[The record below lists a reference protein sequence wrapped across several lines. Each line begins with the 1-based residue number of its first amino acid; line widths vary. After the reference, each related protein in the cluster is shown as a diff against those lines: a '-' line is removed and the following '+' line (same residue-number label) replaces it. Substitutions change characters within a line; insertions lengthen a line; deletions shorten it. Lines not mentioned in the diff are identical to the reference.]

1 MIRVLLCFAALSV
14 CLGAQEPA
22 PERPDDKKEPP
33 KEERKEPKKDDSREV
48 KPKEVTGKL
57 TLGGQEFRYVAQTGT
72 MPILK
77 EDGGARANVFYV
89 YYAATDVAGKRL
101 SASDAAARP
110 ITYCFNGGPGAA
122 AVWLHLGGLGPK
134 RVGLA
139 PDGLTPATVVRIAE
153 NPNTILDATDLVFI
167 DPVSTGLSRAAKGEK
182 AEQFYGVSEDV
193 ESVSEFIRLFTTRE
207 QRWLSPKYL
216 CGESYGVIRAAG
228 VSDFL
233 QDKHGMYFEGLMLLS
248 GLLNFQTLSPG
259 AANEL
264 PYILGL
270 PTLAATAHYHKK
282 LPGFASV
289 EEARAQAKDFAESDY
304 ARALLKGDAL
314 DDAGRRA
321 IADKLARFTS
331 LPASQILEQELR
343 ISPTYF
349 REKLLFKEHKIL
361 GRFDSRVTA
370 EDANQAENRPEFD
383 PSFTNIVGPFSA
395 TVNAY
400 IRGELGYESDHPY
413 NVLAQLPWRYNQA
426 TNRYL
431 SMEGELGD
439 AMKTNPKMRVLVLV
453 GRCDLAVPQ
462 EAMRYSI
469 AHLPIPATLR
479 KNIAFR
485 EYDSGHMMYLNLP
498 DAEKLRKDLGE
509 FVSSGGA
516 VK

>member
-1 MIRVLLCFAALSV
+1 MIRLPLLCLAALSG
-14 CLGAQEPA
+14 LLAAQEPVPA
-22 PERPDDKKEPP
+22 EPKPEPP
-33 KEERKEPKKDDSREV
+33 KEEKKEPKRDDAKEA
-48 KPKEVTGKL
+48 KPKEVSGNL
-57 TLGGQEFRYVAQTGT
+57 ALAGGDFKYIAQTGT

-77 EDGGARANVFYV
+77 EDGGVRANVFYI
-89 YYAATDVAGKRL
+89 YYAATDATGKRL
-101 SASDAAARP
+101 AAADAAARP

-139 PDGLTPATVVRIAE
+139 PDGLTPATVTRIVE
-153 NPNTILDATDLVFI
+153 NPNTILNATDLVFI

-182 AEQFYGVSEDV
+182 AEQFYGVGEDV
-193 ESVSEFIRLFTTRE
+193 ESVGEFIRLFTTRE

-228 VSDFL
+228 VADFL
-233 QDKHGMYFEGLMLLS
+233 QDKHGIYFEGLMLMS

-264 PYILGL
+264 PYVLGL
-270 PTLAATAHYHKK
+270 PSLTATAYYHKK
-282 LPGFASV
+282 LTGFASV
-289 EEARAQAKDFAESDY
+289 DEARTQAKDFAESDY

-314 DDAGRRA
+314 DDAGRRV
-321 IADKLARFTS
+321 IADKLAHFTS

-361 GRFDSRVTA
+361 GRFDARVTS
-370 EDANQAENRPEFD
+370 EDANQSENRPEFD
-383 PSFTNIVGPFSA
+383 PSFTNIVGAFSA

-400 IRGELGYESDHPY
+400 IRGDLGYESDHPY

-431 SMEGELGD
+431 SMEGELGE

-462 EAMRYSI
+462 DAMRYSI
-469 AHLPIPATLR
+469 AHLPIPASLR
-479 KNIAFR
+479 KNIAVR
-485 EYDSGHMMYLNLP
+485 EFESGHMMYLFQP
-498 DAEKLRKDLGE
+498 DAEKLRKDLVD
-509 FVSSGGA
+509 FVRTGA
-516 VK
+516 AK